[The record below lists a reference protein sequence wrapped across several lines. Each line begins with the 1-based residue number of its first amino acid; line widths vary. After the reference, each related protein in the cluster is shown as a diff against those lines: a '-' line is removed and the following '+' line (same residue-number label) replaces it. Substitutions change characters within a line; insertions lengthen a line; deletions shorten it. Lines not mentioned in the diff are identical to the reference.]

1 MNFPNLEKFAE
12 FRKKDPMYDEYLPHL
27 HELLKI
33 IKEIGEPLEGNIF
46 YQHLDPN
53 PSEELIEQFLPKR
66 AALAMFAMA
75 HNNIV
80 EIGFNAGFSALLML
94 TANSKLNL
102 SCVDICEHKYT
113 EPCFDYLASVFPGR
127 VTLIKGD
134 STQVLAEVLQGN
146 KDLTGY
152 IIDGGHGLGVAETDL
167 QNVIKYSNPY
177 AVLCF
182 DDSDFVEL
190 RILLNAYMLAGFLSP
205 IHDEFCLI
213 QNQTQMFFNI
223 NKKVAHS

>member
-1 MNFPNLEKFAE
+1 
-12 FRKKDPMYDEYLPHL
+12 MYEMYLPHL
-27 HELLKI
+27 QELLKI
-33 IKEIGEPLEGNIF
+33 IKAVGEPLEGNIF

-53 PSEELIEQFLPKR
+53 PKEQLLEQFLPKR

-94 TANSKLNL
+94 TANPNLKLT
-102 SCVDICEHKYT
+102 SVDICEHKYT

-127 VTLIKGD
+127 ITLVKGD
-134 STQVLAEVLQGN
+134 STQVLADVLQN
-146 KDLTGY
+146 DKALTGY
-152 IIDGGHGLGVAETDL
+152 IIDGGHGLSVAETDL
-167 QNVIKYSNPY
+167 RNVIQYANNN

-190 RILLNAYMLAGFLSP
+190 RLLLNAYMMAGYIVP
-205 IHDEFCLI
+205 ITDVHCVVQD
-213 QNQTQMFFNI
+213 QTQMFFKI
-223 NKKVAHS
+223 VA

>member
-1 MNFPNLEKFAE
+1 MDFPTLEKFEE

-33 IKEIGEPLEGNIF
+33 IKAIGDPQEGNNF
-46 YQHLDPN
+46 YQHLEPN
-53 PSEELIEQFLPKR
+53 PGEKLIEQFLPKR

-94 TANSKLNL
+94 TANPKLNL

-113 EPCFDYLASVFPGR
+113 EPCFDYLASVFPER
-127 VTLIKGD
+127 VTLTKGD

-167 QNVIKYSNPY
+167 QNVIKYSNPH

-182 DDSDFVEL
+182 DDSDFIEL
-190 RILLNAYMLAGFLSP
+190 RILLNAYMLAGFLAP
-205 IHDEFCLI
+205 IHDEFCLV
-213 QNQTQMFFNI
+213 QNKTQMFFNI
-223 NKKVAHS
+223 NKKVAQS

>member
-1 MNFPNLEKFAE
+1 MNFPTLEKFSE
-12 FRKKDPMYDEYLPHL
+12 FKKKDPMYDEYLLHL
-27 HELLKI
+27 QELLKI
-33 IKEIGEPLEGNIF
+33 IKAIGEPLEGNIF
-46 YQHLDPN
+46 YQHHEPN
-53 PSEELIEQFLPKR
+53 PGEQLLDKFVDKR
-66 AALAMFAMA
+66 AALAMFGMA

-94 TANSKLNL
+94 TANPNLKLT
-102 SCVDICEHKYT
+102 SVDICEHKYT

-127 VTLIKGD
+127 VNLVRGD

-152 IIDGGHGLGVAETDL
+152 IIDGGHGLQVAETDL
-167 QNVIKYSNPY
+167 QNVIKYSNPH

-182 DDSDFVEL
+182 DDSDFVQL
-190 RILLNAYMLAGFLSP
+190 RILLNAYMMAGFLAP

>member
-1 MNFPNLEKFAE
+1 MQFPNLENLSQ
-12 FRKKDPMYDEYLPHL
+12 FRTKEPMYEMYLPHL
-27 HELLKI
+27 QELLKI
-33 IKEIGEPLEGNIF
+33 IKAVGEPLEGNIF

-53 PSEELIEQFLPKR
+53 PKEQLLEQFLPKR

-94 TANSKLNL
+94 TANPNLKLT
-102 SCVDICEHKYT
+102 SVDICEHKYT

-127 VTLIKGD
+127 ITLVKGD
-134 STQVLAEVLQGN
+134 STQVLADVLQN
-146 KDLTGY
+146 DKALTGY
-152 IIDGGHGLGVAETDL
+152 IIDGGHGLSVAETDL
-167 QNVIKYSNPY
+167 RNVIQYANNN

-190 RILLNAYMLAGFLSP
+190 RLLLNAYMMAGYIVP
-205 IHDEFCLI
+205 ITDVHCVVQD
-213 QNQTQMFFNI
+213 QTQMFFKI
-223 NKKVAHS
+223 VA